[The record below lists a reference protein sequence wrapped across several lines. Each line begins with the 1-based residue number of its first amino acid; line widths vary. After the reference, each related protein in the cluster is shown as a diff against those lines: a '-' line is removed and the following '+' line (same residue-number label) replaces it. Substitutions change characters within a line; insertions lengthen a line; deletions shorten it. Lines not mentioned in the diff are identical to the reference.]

1 MDTKELV
8 KSEVEDYAK
17 FNLIRYAQVW
27 EDAEILLEALDIKN
41 NDNILSIASAGEN
54 VLSMLIKNPNKIYA
68 IDLNKNQIACFE
80 FKIACYKYLG
90 YEECMQ
96 ALGVFP
102 SNNRLEIYK
111 KIEDKL
117 SKNTK
122 EYFNNKLEI
131 IKFRN
136 N

>member
-1 MDTKELV
+1 
-8 KSEVEDYAK
+8 
-17 FNLIRYAQVW
+17 
-27 EDAEILLEALDIKN
+27 
-41 NDNILSIASAGEN
+41 
-54 VLSMLIKNPNKIYA
+54 MLIKNPNKIYA

-80 FKIACYKYLG
+80 FKIACYKYLE

-96 ALGVFP
+96 ALGVLQ
-102 SNNRLEIYK
+102 SKDRLEIYK
-111 KIEDKL
+111 RIEDKL

-122 EYFNNKLEI
+122 EYFNNNLDI